1 MIWAFLLISLFH
13 CEASRLTNPENA
25 GDRFTKGASCNQRQL
40 LDVKCDFH
48 PSFTRVVTRVTV
60 SMRAFLPNMSA
71 GTWPWRR
78 AESWQYPIL
87 HIPDAFHEHLG
98 CVVSSRLFMACG
110 WLERGW
116 PYLGFTASFLQPSHL
131 QIRDEGER
139 WCWRHAF
146 FSADDVKSNRN
157 HRENKGMFFQKLIL
171 IMVHIQ

>member
-98 CVVSSRLFMACG
+98 CVYHRVYL
-110 WLERGW
+110 WLVGDWKEADLIWDSQRRFSNPPTFKYGTKANADADAM
-116 PYLGFTASFLQPSHL
+116 PFSVLMTLNRIEIIGKTK
-131 QIRDEGER
+131 G
-139 WCWRHAF
+139 CF
-146 FSADDVKSNRN
+146 FKSWS
-157 HRENKGMFFQKLIL
+157 L
-171 IMVHIQ
+171 